1 MSSRLKL
8 AFYLRDIIQIGG
20 VVTWLYYVISDLQK
34 YHDIILFYEKAD
46 PNQLARFQ
54 DNGINIKRLVNQPKT
69 EFDVLFRGYDKDPN
83 IKAKCRVHTIHA
95 CVSECDRLFDIH
107 GRVDR
112 FLAVSE
118 EAKESFLLKYP
129 KEKRPIDV
137 IRNYVPPRSI
147 PTTKPIKNGIHMV
160 MASRLTKEKGL
171 QHLFKM
177 VKDLDQR
184 QINYHIDVF
193 TIFQKVPHLDNG
205 RVSFHRPRLD
215 IDFSKY
221 HYLIQLSDSEAYC
234 YTVHEALSAGT
245 AVLVQNL
252 PVFVDVVKH
261 GYNGYIYPHL
271 DKITDVPVRFNY
283 KPTGSVD
290 IWLNYLQKV
299 IQ

>member
-1 MSSRLKL
+1 MSSRLKI
-8 AFYLRDIIQIGG
+8 AFFLRDIIQVGG

-34 YHDIILFYEKAD
+34 YHDVTLFYEKTD
-46 PNQLARFQ
+46 EKQLKRFK
-54 DNGINIKRLVNQPKT
+54 DKGINIKRLVNQPRT
-69 EFDVLFRGYDKDPN
+69 TFDVLFRGYDKDPK
-83 IKAKCRVHTIHA
+83 IKAKHRVHTMHA
-95 CVSECDRLFDIH
+95 CVSECDRFFYLAGKIDS
-107 GRVDR
+107 

-118 EAKESFLLKYP
+118 EAKASFLKLYP
-129 KEKRPIDV
+129 KEKRPIHV
-137 IRNYVPPRSI
+137 IPNYVPLRSI
-147 PTTKPIKNGIHMV
+147 PPTKPIKNGISMV

-177 VKDLDQR
+177 VKELDHR
-184 QINYHIDVF
+184 QINYHIDLF
-193 TIFQKVPHLDNG
+193 TVFQKMPHLDNG
-205 RVSFHRPRLD
+205 KVSFHKPRLD

-234 YTVHEALSAGT
+234 YTVHEALAAGT